1 MATPT
6 QTSPCSMARVRPYK
20 ESDLAKLQELFHKNY
35 PDLATPEFTNQDQLD
50 LVLEDERGQ
59 VKMAIMGNSMVT
71 AFPLLDPYACSSQAD
86 FEEFRALE
94 AAAEQR
100 LTQRGFPI
108 LILWLPKHQLLR
120 RLQVEE
126 LGYNSYPN
134 LAPYGKFLVQKSVT
148 EKKQEN

>member
-6 QTSPCSMARVRPYK
+6 QTSPGSMARVRPYK

-71 AFPLLDPYACSSQAD
+71 AFPLLDPYTCSSQAE
-86 FEEFRALE
+86 FEGFRALE

-100 LTQRGFPI
+100 LAQRGFPI
-108 LILWLPKHQLLR
+108 LILWLPKQQLLR
-120 RLQVEE
+120 RLQVEG

-134 LAPYGKFLVQKSVT
+134 LAPYGKFLVPQSPT
-148 EKKQEN
+148 EKKQ